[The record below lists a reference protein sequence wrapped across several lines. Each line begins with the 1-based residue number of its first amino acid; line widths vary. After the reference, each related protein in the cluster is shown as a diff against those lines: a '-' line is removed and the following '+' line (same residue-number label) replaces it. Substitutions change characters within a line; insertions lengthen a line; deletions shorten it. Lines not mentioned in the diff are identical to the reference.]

1 MPFEQNMLEFLL
13 NLVFSVDVKI
23 RNDIIKACKGLHGN
37 KVTQNKFSREVR
49 KMLFSR
55 KKVLVALSI
64 MMVSALALTGCG
76 GDKKAAAPAASGQ
89 KMVLRY
95 AENQVK
101 DYPTTKAAVKFG
113 ELVKDKTKGR
123 ITVEVYDSAQL
134 GDEKSV
140 IEQIQFGGIDM
151 ARVSLSPLSE
161 FAKQLN
167 VLQLPY
173 LYRDGAHMWKVLD
186 GKIGQDLLA
195 TLDKS
200 GIVGLT
206 WFDAGARNF
215 YTKNP
220 AKTIAD
226 LKGLKI
232 RVQESSMMMDM
243 VKAVGANPTPMAY
256 GEVYS
261 ALQTG
266 VIDGAENNWPSYES
280 TRHFE
285 VAKYYMI
292 DEHNRVPEPM
302 IISKKTMDK
311 ISPEDQKIIREC
323 AVEAGKVERE
333 LWAAREKTSEKKVR
347 DGGSTITT
355 LTPEQHQAF
364 VNAVKP
370 LYEKYGADVK
380 DLIKQIQDVK

>member
-1 MPFEQNMLEFLL
+1 
-13 NLVFSVDVKI
+13 
-23 RNDIIKACKGLHGN
+23 
-37 KVTQNKFSREVR
+37 
-49 KMLFSR
+49 MLFSR

-76 GDKKAAAPAASGQ
+76 GDKKAAAPAAGGQ

-215 YTKNP
+215 YTKTP

-285 VAKYYMI
+285 VAKNYLL

-311 ISPEDQKIIREC
+311 LSADDQKVIR
-323 AVEAGKVERE
+323 AAAIEAGKVERQ
-333 LWAAREKTSEKKVR
+333 LWADREKASEKKVR
-347 DGGSTITT
+347 DGGSTIVK
-355 LTPEQHQAF
+355 LTPEQHQEF

-370 LYEKYGADVK
+370 LYDKYGGDNK
-380 DLIKQIQDVK
+380 NLIKQIQDVK

>member
-1 MPFEQNMLEFLL
+1 MMFA
-13 NLVFSVDVKI
+13 K
-23 RNDIIKACKGLHGN
+23 
-37 KVTQNKFSREVR
+37 
-49 KMLFSR
+49 
-55 KKVLVALSI
+55 KKVLAAIALA
-64 MMVSALALTGCG
+64 MVSTVSLVGCG
-76 GDKKAAAPAASGQ
+76 GKKEAAKPAADSG
-89 KMVLRY
+89 KKIVLRY
-95 AENQVK
+95 AENQPK
-101 DYPTTKAAVKFG
+101 DYPTTKAAREFAKMVK
-113 ELVKDKTKGR
+113 EKTKGR
-123 ITVEVYDSAQL
+123 ITIEVYDSAQL

-151 ARVSLSPLSE
+151 SRVSLSPLSE

-186 GKIGQDLLA
+186 GKIGQDLLK

-200 GIVGLT
+200 GIIGLT

-215 YTKNP
+215 YTTP
-220 AKTIAD
+220 AAKSMAD

-285 VAKYYMI
+285 VAKNYML

-302 IISKKTMDK
+302 IISKKTMEK
-311 ISPEDQKIIREC
+311 ISPDDQKIIREC
-323 AVEAGKVERE
+323 AIEAGKIERKLWAERE
-333 LWAAREKTSEKKVR
+333 KASEKKVR
-347 DGGSTITT
+347 DGGSTITK
-355 LTPEQHQAF
+355 LTPAQHDEF

-370 LYEKYGADVK
+370 LYEKYGGDNK
-380 DLIKQIQDVK
+380 DLIKQIQSVK

>member
-1 MPFEQNMLEFLL
+1 MAA
-13 NLVFSVDVKI
+13 I
-23 RNDIIKACKGLHGN
+23 
-37 KVTQNKFSREVR
+37 
-49 KMLFSR
+49 
-55 KKVLVALSI
+55 
-64 MMVSALALTGCG
+64 ALALVSSFALSGCG
-76 GDKKAAAPAASGQ
+76 GGDAKKDAGKAAAPAAGGQ

-95 AENQVK
+95 AENQPK
-101 DYPTTKAAVKFG
+101 DYPTTAAARKFADIVK
-113 ELVKDKTKGR
+113 EKTNGR

-140 IEQIQFGGIDM
+140 IEQIQFGSIDM
-151 ARVSLSPLSE
+151 SRVSLSPLSE

-173 LYRDGAHMWKVLD
+173 LYRDGANMWKVLD

-220 AKTIAD
+220 AKSMKD
-226 LKGLKI
+226 LAGLKI

-285 VAKYYMI
+285 VAKNYML

-302 IISKKTMDK
+302 IISKKTMIAQLDS
-311 ISPEDQKIIREC
+311 IAELSVVGNILGMLTDSRSFLSYTRHEYYRRILCNWI
-323 AVEAGKVERE
+323 GNKVENGE
-333 LWAAREKTSEKKVR
+333 YPADMKVLGQMVEDICYNNAA
-347 DGGSTITT
+347 
-355 LTPEQHQAF
+355 
-364 VNAVKP
+364 
-370 LYEKYGADVK
+370 KYFGFGE
-380 DLIKQIQDVK
+380 

>member
-1 MPFEQNMLEFLL
+1 MMF
-13 NLVFSVDVKI
+13 
-23 RNDIIKACKGLHGN
+23 G
-37 KVTQNKFSREVR
+37 
-49 KMLFSR
+49 
-55 KKVLVALSI
+55 KKKLMAAIALAMVSSFALS
-64 MMVSALALTGCG
+64 GCG
-76 GDKKAAAPAASGQ
+76 GGDAKKDAGKAAAPAAGDG
-89 KMVLRY
+89 KKIVLRY
-95 AENQVK
+95 AENQPK
-101 DYPTTKAAVKFG
+101 DYPTTAAARKFADIVK
-113 ELVKDKTKGR
+113 EKTKGR

-140 IEQIQFGGIDM
+140 IEQIQFGSIDM
-151 ARVSLSPLSE
+151 SRVSLSPLSE

-173 LYRDGAHMWKVLD
+173 LDRDGAHMWKVLD

-215 YTKNP
+215 YTKAP
-220 AKTIAD
+220 AKSMKD
-226 LKGLKI
+226 LSGLKI

-285 VAKYYMI
+285 VAKNYML

-311 ISPEDQKIIREC
+311 LSADDQKVIR
-323 AVEAGKVERE
+323 AAAIEAGKVERQ
-333 LWAAREKTSEKKVR
+333 LWADREKASEKKVR
-347 DGGSTITT
+347 DGGSTITK
-355 LTPEQHQAF
+355 LTPEQHQEF

-370 LYEKYGADVK
+370 LYDKYGGDNK
-380 DLIKQIQDVK
+380 NLIKQIQDVK

>member
-1 MPFEQNMLEFLL
+1 MMLT
-13 NLVFSVDVKI
+13 K
-23 RNDIIKACKGLHGN
+23 
-37 KVTQNKFSREVR
+37 
-49 KMLFSR
+49 
-55 KKVLVALSI
+55 KKVLAAITLAMIST
-64 MMVSALALTGCG
+64 VSLVGCG
-76 GDKKAAAPAASGQ
+76 GGAKKDAKPAADSG
-89 KMVLRY
+89 KKIVLRY
-95 AENQVK
+95 AENQPK
-101 DYPTTKAAVKFG
+101 DYPTTKAAREFADMVK
-113 ELVKDKTKGR
+113 KKTNGR

-151 ARVSLSPLSE
+151 SRVSWSPLSE

-186 GKIGQDLLA
+186 GQIGQDLLK

-200 GIVGLT
+200 GIIGLT

-215 YTKNP
+215 YTIAP
-220 AKTIAD
+220 AKTMAD

-285 VAKYYMI
+285 VAKNFML

-311 ISPEDQKIIREC
+311 LTPADQKVIREC
-323 AVEAGKVERE
+323 ALEAGKIERKLWAERE
-333 LWAAREKTSEKKVR
+333 KASEKKVR
-347 DGGSTITT
+347 DGGSVITK
-355 LTPEQHQAF
+355 LTAEQHQAF
-364 VNAVKP
+364 VDAVKP
-370 LYEKYGADVK
+370 LYEKYGKDVK
-380 DLIKQIQDVK
+380 DIIAKIQAVK